1 MWYFDVRKD
10 HPLTKNDIYRINV
23 REKFWSGPARLMR
36 IHLLIALLFAGVL
49 HAQVPGSVL
58 DPAVPAI
65 NPLNPNGDGFITS
78 SAAAFSGPSDEAE
91 FELAFLPVQQYQ
103 AEPAADNQFAA
114 GCQFYE
120 LVHDPATNAD
130 AAYFLYSNPD
140 GIPDNGDELMLFRF
154 RVARYSNGVTAFS
167 FLIDTDYRFGFSG
180 PEADPNAV
188 TGNPG
193 FEKEVAVF
201 NNTGTTG
208 GVRVFDVD
216 GTSAATIVNF
226 QAPITSHYQV
236 SYALNQSAGCSAYT
250 PVFVDMYVPFSALG
264 IPSTRQLRMAV
275 AVNEDIASSLGGGAS
290 DIGGVDG
297 NLLPDDDDQFVAA
310 MKAFSPV
317 GISNPANK
325 APITTDAS
333 SRIDENSAA
342 GTVVQTVS
350 AADINGDVLTYSIVS
365 GNSSNAFTIDPV
377 SGVIRVN
384 NQILDFESTASFTL
398 LVRVSDGL
406 LYDNAVITILLNDV
420 NEPPAISD
428 ADVSVDE
435 HSIEGTVVHASQATD
450 PDANTS
456 LEYSIISGNEQGL
469 LDIFPGDGR
478 IVVRNPGALDFE
490 TAEGEFILEVRVSDG
505 AFSDTALITIRINDV
520 NEPPVLTGASVSTD
534 ENNTSGTWIS
544 AVQATDPD
552 AGAVLTYSIIAGNT
566 GSAFV
571 IDNVTGTVTVN
582 NAAALDFE
590 STPTFSLVI
599 RATDGALSSEAVIQ
613 VDIRNVN
620 EAPTVQDASPS
631 VEFEVAKNGIA
642 YSVVATDPDAG
653 DVLVFALEQD
663 NPESIFS
670 IDPTTGDITVRD
682 RRQLLTGSFSTSVVV
697 RATDSGGLSD
707 TGAINITIM
716 PRLDRSAIAPLKGF
730 SPNGDGQN
738 DFWLINGIEA
748 FPDNFIQ
755 VFNRWGILVYEASG
769 YDNDQQAWDGAVRN
783 TRTTEESIYFYIINA
798 ADFTPITGYVIV
810 KP

>member
-23 REKFWSGPARLMR
+23 RQKFWSGHARLMR
-36 IHLLIALLFAGVL
+36 IYLLIALLFAGVL

-140 GIPDNGDELMLFRF
+140 GIPDDGDELMLFRF

-167 FLIDTDYRFGFSG
+167 FLI
-180 PEADPNAV
+180 
-188 TGNPG
+188 
-193 FEKEVAVF
+193 
-201 NNTGTTG
+201 
-208 GVRVFDVD
+208 
-216 GTSAATIVNF
+216 
-226 QAPITSHYQV
+226 
-236 SYALNQSAGCSAYT
+236 
-250 PVFVDMYVPFSALG
+250 
-264 IPSTRQLRMAV
+264 
-275 AVNEDIASSLGGGAS
+275 
-290 DIGGVDG
+290 
-297 NLLPDDDDQFVAA
+297 
-310 MKAFSPV
+310 
-317 GISNPANK
+317 
-325 APITTDAS
+325 
-333 SRIDENSAA
+333 
-342 GTVVQTVS
+342 
-350 AADINGDVLTYSIVS
+350 
-365 GNSSNAFTIDPV
+365 
-377 SGVIRVN
+377 
-384 NQILDFESTASFTL
+384 
-398 LVRVSDGL
+398 
-406 LYDNAVITILLNDV
+406 
-420 NEPPAISD
+420 
-428 ADVSVDE
+428 
-435 HSIEGTVVHASQATD
+435 
-450 PDANTS
+450 
-456 LEYSIISGNEQGL
+456 
-469 LDIFPGDGR
+469 
-478 IVVRNPGALDFE
+478 
-490 TAEGEFILEVRVSDG
+490 
-505 AFSDTALITIRINDV
+505 DTALITIRINDV

-571 IDNVTGTVTVN
+571 IDNATGTVTVN

-590 STPTFSLVI
+590 STPTFALVI
-599 RATDGALSSEAVIQ
+599 RASDGALSSEAVIQ

-620 EAPTVQDASPS
+620 EAPTVPDASPS

-682 RRQLLTGSFSTSVVV
+682 RQQLLTGSFSTSVVV

-798 ADFTPITGYVIV
+798 ADFTPITGYVLV